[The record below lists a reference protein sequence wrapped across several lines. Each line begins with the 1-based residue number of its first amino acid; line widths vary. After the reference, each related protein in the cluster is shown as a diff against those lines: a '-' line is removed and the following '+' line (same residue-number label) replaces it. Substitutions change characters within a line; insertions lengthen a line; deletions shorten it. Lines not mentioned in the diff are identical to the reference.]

1 VRRFF
6 AYLGGSFLLALQ
18 ALREAILP
26 PYEFTLFVA
35 QIHAM
40 GVLSLV
46 LTVVSGLF
54 AGMVVALQGAHELQ
68 RFGAILYIGPTVAQ
82 SMVRE
87 AAPVMT
93 ALLVGGKVG
102 AGITAELGAMM
113 VTEQVDALRA
123 IGANHVK
130 FLVVPRLLA
139 GVVVFP
145 LLTSIANVVGM
156 IGGLLVAMFQYR
168 LDHLLYWNTIVEISV
183 GSAEQP
189 RLPDGATLQ
198 VEERLDVAA
207 FIGQG
212 QRVLG
217 HAERVAAS
225 LDTMLSTL
233 EESKTP
239 EAIAGAART
248 LERIAASM
256 ERGEGAIPWLI
267 QDPAS
272 RRLVQDMARAAEAVG
287 ALAKEVK
294 EGQGLAHVLID
305 DPEGAKLVQESRDL
319 VKNLTEASRHLNEI
333 SEKIARGE
341 GTLGALLAD
350 PILYENLT
358 TLLEGTQ
365 RSRLLRSVIQSTLE
379 SGRHARKDRRTEEVK
394 KR

>member
-1 VRRFF
+1 
-6 AYLGGSFLLALQ
+6 
-18 ALREAILP
+18 
-26 PYEFTLFVA
+26 
-35 QIHAM
+35 
-40 GVLSLV
+40 
-46 LTVVSGLF
+46 
-54 AGMVVALQGAHELQ
+54 
-68 RFGAILYIGPTVAQ
+68 
-82 SMVRE
+82 
-87 AAPVMT
+87 
-93 ALLVGGKVG
+93 
-102 AGITAELGAMM
+102 MM

-319 VKNLTEASRHLNEI
+319 VKKPYGSLPA
-333 SEKIARGE
+333 
-341 GTLGALLAD
+341 
-350 PILYENLT
+350 P
-358 TLLEGTQ
+358 Q
-365 RSRLLRSVIQSTLE
+365 R
-379 SGRHARKDRRTEEVK
+379 D
-394 KR
+394 